1 MIEKSGQPA
10 GRPRPVRAVVKLADS
25 ALASAKGPARLLQ
38 DMLAEFGGTLVRG
51 PNRHGR
57 AVVAIA
63 RETDASAFLAKLNSR
78 DDVAYAELDG
88 VDRAAGEPERG

>member
-10 GRPRPVRAVVKLADS
+10 GRPRPVRAVVKLAES
-25 ALASAKGPARLLQ
+25 AASSGKSPEHALQ
-38 DMLAEFGGTLVRG
+38 DMLAEVGGTIVRG

-63 RETDASAFLAKLNSR
+63 DGADAGAFLARLNSR
-78 DDVAYAELDG
+78 ADVAYAELDV
-88 VDRAAGEPERG
+88 VDRAVGQERG

>member
-10 GRPRPVRAVVKLADS
+10 GRPRAVRAVVKLADS
-25 ALASAKGPARLLQ
+25 ALSSGKNPDRAVQ
-38 DMLAEFGGTLVRG
+38 DMLAEVGGTLVRG

-63 RETDASAFLAKLNSR
+63 DGADAGAFLAELNSR
-78 DDVAYAELDG
+78 PDVAYAELDV
-88 VDRAAGEPERG
+88 VDRAAAGQ

>member
-10 GRPRPVRAVVKLADS
+10 DRPRAVRAVVKLADS
-25 ALASAKGPARLLQ
+25 ALSSGKSPDRAVQ
-38 DMLAEFGGTLVRG
+38 DMLAEVGGTLVRG

-63 RETDASAFLAKLNSR
+63 DGTDAGAFLAKLNSR
-78 DDVAYAELDG
+78 PDVAYAELDV
-88 VDRAAGEPERG
+88 VDRAAAGQ

>member
-25 ALASAKGPARLLQ
+25 ALASGKSPERALQ
-38 DMLAEFGGTLVRG
+38 DMLAEVGGTIVRG

-57 AVVAIA
+57 AVVTIGQG
-63 RETDASAFLAKLNSR
+63 TDPGAFLAKLNSR
-78 DDVAYAELDG
+78 ADVAYAELDV
-88 VDRAAGEPERG
+88 VDRAAGE